1 MCKFLEKLLSLKETE
16 MVMMLHSYTKWSGIS
31 CGNEWT
37 MVSHGQKKEEFLEEQ
52 NEMVTSFK
60 DSYKTL
66 LTFFNKDIEMF

>member
-1 MCKFLEKLLSLKETE
+1 MDHGEPWSEKGG
-16 MVMMLHSYTKWSGIS
+16 V
-31 CGNEWT
+31 
-37 MVSHGQKKEEFLEEQ
+37 LEEQ